1 SWLIV
6 FQPLHAGYWLL
17 TTDFCFPM
25 PSKAVQL
32 VQLLRSTKREKRLG
46 TVILFVTSRCNA
58 FCKTCFYH
66 AELNRPGDM
75 TFEQLEK
82 ISRTMPPIT
91 DLWLSG
97 GEPTLRRD
105 VPQVIDTFIRNNG
118 VERVII
124 PTNALVKSRVYEIV
138 DHALSAHPSLD
149 LYLNI
154 ALDGYGKTHDEIRG
168 VPGNWE
174 KTLDC
179 IQSLYP
185 LKEKFTDRFRLNV
198 NTVVCAENYTEIEK
212 LSEFLWHNFKL
223 DGQYF
228 NIIRGETKVGDEIKQ
243 VPPEVL
249 PAMYARVS
257 ALTKRYGDRMFAE
270 DEASRRFVKTVA
282 YVGTITTHYRT
293 QHANFEQ
300 PTAWPFPC
308 TAGETTAVID
318 YNGDVRACEL
328 REKFATLADFDYDF
342 GALWSAQE
350 RETELDA
357 INGGRACWCT
367 HVCFIHDSLRHSRRA
382 LLYEA
387 PKNYLTRNKW

>member
-1 SWLIV
+1 
-6 FQPLHAGYWLL
+6 
-17 TTDFCFPM
+17 M

-66 AELNRPGDM
+66 EELNRPGDM

-105 VPQVIDTFIRNNG
+105 VPQIIDTFIQNNG
-118 VERVII
+118 VNRVII
-124 PTNALVKSRVYEIV
+124 PTNALVKSRVSEIV
-138 DHALSAHPSLD
+138 DHALSVHPSLE

-154 ALDGYGKTHDEIRG
+154 ALDGYGKTHDRIRG

-212 LSEFLWHNFKL
+212 LAEFLWHNFKL

-228 NIIRGETKVGDEIKQ
+228 NIIRGETKVGEEIKQ
-243 VPPEVL
+243 VPPEIL
-249 PAMYARVS
+249 PAMYERAS
-257 ALTKRYGDRMFAE
+257 ALTKRYGERMFAE
-270 DEASRRFVKTVA
+270 DDASKRFVKTVA

-300 PTAWPFPC
+300 QSAWPFPC

-328 REKFATLADFDYDF
+328 REKFATLADYDYDF
-342 GALWSAQE
+342 GALWSAQG
-350 RETELDA
+350 RETELSA
-357 INGGRACWCT
+357 IDGGRACWCT
-367 HVCFIHDSLRHSRRA
+367 HVCFIHDSMRHSRRA